1 MLELWLVG
9 EENDYAEELRR
20 GSEVPQ
26 VVLQEVQASADRRQ
40 RQCGSDVHLQCCVGA
55 SLRGHR
61 MKLGTSK
68 TEVVMRV
75 NLRVARTDD
84 SERQT
89 SGRGCT
95 FMRISAAATV
105 QLSAIA
111 SRSAK

>member
-1 MLELWLVG
+1 MITPRSSDAAVRFLKLCFKKSKR
-9 EENDYAEELRR
+9 APTAAS
-20 GSEVPQ
+20 GS
-26 VVLQEVQASADRRQ
+26 
-40 RQCGSDVHLQCCVGA
+40 
-55 SLRGHR
+55 
-61 MKLGTSK
+61 
-68 TEVVMRV
+68 
-75 NLRVARTDD
+75 VAVTCTDD

>member
-1 MLELWLVG
+1 M
-9 EENDYAEELRR
+9 
-20 GSEVPQ
+20 
-26 VVLQEVQASADRRQ
+26 
-40 RQCGSDVHLQCCVGA
+40 
-55 SLRGHR
+55 RGHR